1 MKLMARPDPGSQSP
15 ETPDI
20 MASAAMAEATHL
32 LLDRSQRAQVEV
44 CSLLMAPQMI
54 TESSAVCR
62 VTWG

>member
-1 MKLMARPDPGSQSP
+1 MELMARPDPGSQSP
-15 ETPDI
+15 EIPDI
-20 MASAAMAEATHL
+20 MAAMAEATHL